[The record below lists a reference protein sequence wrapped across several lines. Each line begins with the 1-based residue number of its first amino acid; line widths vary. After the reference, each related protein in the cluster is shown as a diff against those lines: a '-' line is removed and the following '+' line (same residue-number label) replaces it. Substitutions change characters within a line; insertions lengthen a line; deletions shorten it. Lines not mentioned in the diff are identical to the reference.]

1 MYINRGWVP
10 RKLYSQQQWQLSPET
25 EGNQDQKPQSGKEA
39 SQQNNKESW
48 QRPEG
53 LVSVVVVVGEPEKVR
68 FGSVNFLHLFIFLLS
83 AVFSYFKVPNRLKY
97 VPSDVESLV
106 LTI

>member
-25 EGNQDQKPQSGKEA
+25 ESNQEQKPQSGKEA
-39 SQQNNKESW
+39 SQQNSKESW

-68 FGSVNFLHLFIFLLS
+68 FVSINFLHLFAFYYRR
-83 AVFSYFKVPNRLKY
+83 YFH
-97 VPSDVESLV
+97 
-106 LTI
+106 T

>member
-25 EGNQDQKPQSGKEA
+25 ETEGNPDQKPHSGKEVT
-39 SQQNNKESW
+39 QQNNKESW

-53 LVSVVVVVGEPEKVR
+53 LVSVVVVMGEPEKV
-68 FGSVNFLHLFIFLLS
+68 
-83 AVFSYFKVPNRLKY
+83 KKK
-97 VPSDVESLV
+97 
-106 LTI
+106 